1 MRNRPLWAVMGFLLF
16 SLGILSL
23 ILSLVG
29 LRFSFFSFMDGYDI
43 WSVLF
48 QLLLLFGGMGILY
61 VARTADSEGK
71 EG

>member
-1 MRNRPLWAVMGFLLF
+1 MRNRPLWAVAGFLLF
-16 SLGILSL
+16 ALGILSL

-29 LRFSFFSFMDGYDI
+29 LRFSFFSFMDGHSI

-61 VARTADSEGK
+61 VARTTDSEEKG
-71 EG
+71 E